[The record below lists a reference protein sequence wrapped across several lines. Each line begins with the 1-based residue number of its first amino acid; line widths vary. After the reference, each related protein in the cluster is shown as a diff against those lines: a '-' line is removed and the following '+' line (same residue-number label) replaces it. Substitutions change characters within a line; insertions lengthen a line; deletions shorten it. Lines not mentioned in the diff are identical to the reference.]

1 MTVYTGTNRND
12 KLTGLDD
19 VSDDFTGGLGN
30 DLLIGGGGK
39 GFDWAHY
46 DSAPSAVTVNL
57 ATGVASGGDGND
69 RLNGI
74 EGVTGS
80 AYNDSLTGRSDTYS
94 ELWGGKGDD
103 LLIAGD
109 GGANLRGGLGND
121 ILQGGKAFDWAYY
134 DDASSSVTVN
144 LSTGAASGGNGND
157 TLSGIE
163 GVFGSSFN
171 DILTGDDLGN
181 TLEGWSGNDKLTG
194 GKGLDSLYGDDGK
207 DLLLGGDDDDWLFGG
222 GDNDTLLGGNGND
235 MLYGDDGNDKLTG
248 GAGID
253 NFVFYSDPVFG
264 GIDTITDFTATD
276 DTIQLD
282 NIAFAA
288 LKTEGTLAAG
298 KFVIGTQAL
307 DRNDFI
313 IYNDVTGALLYDSDG
328 SGGAAAVQI
337 ATIGTGLA
345 LTNADFMVI

>member
-1 MTVYTGTNRND
+1 MTVYIGTNRND

-57 ATGVASGGDGND
+57 ATGIVSGGDGND

-80 AYNDSLTGRSDTYS
+80 AYNDTLTGISDSYS
-94 ELWGGKGDD
+94 VLWGGKGDD
-103 LLIAGD
+103 LLIGGD
-109 GGANLRGGLGND
+109 NGTDLKGGAGND
-121 ILQGGKAFDWAYY
+121 ILQGGKGWDWAYY

-144 LSTGAASGGNGND
+144 LSQGTATGGSGND

-163 GVFGSSFN
+163 NVLGSSYN
-171 DILTGDDLGN
+171 DTLTGDDLGN
-181 TLEGWSGNDKLTG
+181 YLDGQDGNDSLAG
-194 GKGLDSLYGDDGK
+194 GKGNDTLYGSNGK
-207 DLLLGGDDDDWLFGG
+207 DMLQGGDGDDWLYGG
-222 GDNDTLLGGNGND
+222 TGNDTLLGGRGND
-235 MLYGDDGNDKLTG
+235 MLYIEDGSDKLTG

-253 NFVFYSDPVFG
+253 NFVFFSNSSIVA
-264 GIDTITDFTATD
+264 ITDFTVVD

-282 NIAFAA
+282 NYIFAA
-288 LKTEGTLAAG
+288 LKTEGTLSAG

-307 DRNDFI
+307 DANDFI
-313 IYNDVTGALLYDSDG
+313 IYNDVTGALLYDADG
-328 SGGAAAVQI
+328 SGGGASVPI
-337 ATIGTGLA
+337 AIVGTGLA
-345 LTNADFMVI
+345 MTHSDILVI